1 MSNTY
6 INRDD
11 IIAYLKAVVSEIT
24 EIALDRLSTSEPLE
38 IYGIN
43 STMILALNN
52 VLERN
57 FSKLPRT
64 LFFEYKTIDELANY
78 FAKHHGDF
86 FAANTQVPSKID
98 ATKPATTSAE
108 KTSHL
113 TLVESNPLNKFESTS
128 SPDKDWIGEF
138 PLPPITPFHSVDE
151 PMDIAIIGI
160 AGRYPQANNLDEF
173 WDLLAQ
179 GRDCI
184 TEVPEARW
192 NHAAL
197 FSADQNAENKL
208 FAKWGGFIDN
218 YDHFDNRF
226 FNISPREAEHLDP
239 QERLFLQ
246 TAWHTFESAGYSKQQ
261 VSDKKVSV
269 FVGAMWSLYQLHA
282 AERCTVENLEAA
294 SSSFA
299 SIANRVSYFFNLRGP
314 SLALDSMCSSSL
326 SAIHLACQSLISGE
340 SEMALAGGVNIC
352 SHPAKYIHLCEG
364 RFAATDGRCRAFG
377 EGGSGYVPGEGVG
390 AVLLKTLERA
400 IADGDYIHAVIKAT
414 ALNHGGKTN
423 GYTVPNPVAQANVLE
438 DALSRSGV
446 VAENISVIETHGTG
460 TALGDPIEMSG
471 LMSTYGEALNPRSPC
486 AIGSVKSNI
495 GHLESAAAMAGLT
508 KLILQMQHRTLVP
521 SLHTEK
527 LNSNI
532 DWANIP
538 FEVQTQTKPWKSRAG
553 QPVYAALSAFG
564 AGGTN
569 GHLVL
574 ASYDMPVTAKNNSTQ
589 LLVLSANDETALQT
603 LCSDLAKHLSRHAKL
618 ALVDV
623 AFTLQT
629 ARETLPQRIVI
640 RADNT
645 QDAIEKLNHFAQQ
658 NKVQD
663 GLWRNSKDSDGF
675 LQLLKGD
682 AGQAFVRQLF
692 SEKNWE
698 TLAQLW
704 LRGAHIQ
711 WQDFHEGI
719 QPQRIPLPGYPFAGK
734 AFNLGAPAWLQA
746 STSAATKIEHQRI
759 FTPAWQTPELVAAT
773 NLPQKGFILA
783 NATSLPLAEKLQQQL
798 QQDCDWQGAIVN
810 TVEKNIADIFA
821 STQLTTKDSL
831 GIIDT
836 RLVDTDFSNQQ
847 TEADIINSLLAF
859 KPLLASRCH
868 LRYLHISCPIASAP
882 LAQLQ
887 NAMVRSLAGEYKTI
901 QTASLELSDTQSAQT
916 KQLTQLWSAFENA
929 GQYRLDSNGI
939 NQATWQ
945 THNVND
951 DAFIVEADSY
961 HVITGGTGGI
971 GLVLAQ
977 WLLNNGA
984 KHIVLC
990 GRQAIP
996 EANLWLALL
1005 QDKNTDKK
1013 LREKIQQ
1020 LSALSGQ
1027 VEYRVVDLSSASN
1040 LEQFIAQLSAQRK
1053 LGYVFHG
1060 AGIADHQSPVFLD
1073 KTENSIADVF
1083 APKVLGTKNLVAALQ
1098 KHQPQRLV
1106 LFSSLASACPRLA
1119 AGVVDYAAANAYLN
1133 TIAESASGVNVQS
1146 VLLPNWREVGLGET
1160 QSPHYFGLHL
1170 KTVSNTQGIELLEK
1184 ALRTSAK
1191 VVMPLLVGEDFDIA
1205 RLGTL
1210 ENLAALKANTAI
1222 QPIVVVQPKAA
1233 IPLEQNSSAL
1243 SADLVINELKK
1254 LLAPVLGMSAAE
1266 WPEKENF
1273 SNLGVDSVL
1282 LASLAT
1288 RIEKWLSVPFAADI
1302 LLAYP
1307 TLELLADYLQK
1318 ENFTELSALFG
1329 ANAIEQHADIIKK
1342 ESHSEKTVVEKVS
1355 VLPTKIFQ
1363 YNYQQANS
1371 QTTNKSHY
1379 DPIAVVGMG
1388 CVFPDAENI
1397 NEYWGNLKRG
1407 HNAIREAPA
1416 SRWDAASIYSEEVT
1430 KGKAISKWGGFVENV
1445 EYFNAQ
1451 DFKLPAEI
1459 GADADPLLRLALWS
1473 ADAALRDAGISVE
1486 DANGLNAG
1494 VFIGSRVA
1502 NYGERL
1508 TEHGRS
1514 SVLGLAQNFIAAHI
1528 SHWLNFSG
1536 PALVL
1541 DSACSSS
1548 LLAIEMACQ
1557 SLRNGDCDIA
1567 LAGGSEYLLD
1577 ERPYQ
1582 MLSQAKALSPTGQC
1596 RTFDADA
1603 NGFVPGEGAGT
1614 VVLKRLSQALIDGDR
1629 IYAVVNAGA
1638 VNNDGHTMGVTT
1650 PNPEAQK
1657 AVIRKA
1663 LQKANFSAQ
1672 DIGYVEAHGTG
1683 TRIGDP
1689 MELKA
1694 LTHVYREFT
1703 EDKNFCAIG
1712 SVKSNMGHLLSAAGS
1727 ASFIKVALSIY
1738 HRTLVPTLHCDTPN
1752 PRFAFSESPFYPSN
1766 EARPWPLQNHACRA
1780 GISAFGFGGTNV
1792 HLLLSDLHLQQ
1803 AYQPVKRA
1811 LPLLPRSGNYAW
1823 HPRRDVTPAAK
1834 TEFEF
1839 PRIANAFNL
1848 KRDH

>member
-1 MSNTY
+1 MSNVH

-11 IIAYLKAVVSEIT
+11 IIAYLKAVVSEVT
-24 EIALDRLSTSEPLE
+24 EIALERLSSSDPLE

-78 FAKHHGDF
+78 FSKHHSDF
-86 FAANTQVPSKID
+86 FTRNTQAASKID
-98 ATKPATTSAE
+98 SLNPATSVE
-108 KTSHL
+108 KISHL
-113 TLVESNPLNKFESTS
+113 TLVESNPGNKIEPTIS
-128 SPDKDWIGEF
+128 DEGWIGEF

-151 PMDIAIIGI
+151 PMDIAIIGV

-179 GRDCI
+179 GCDCI
-184 TEVPEARW
+184 TEVPESRW

-197 FSADQNAENKL
+197 FSPDQSAENKL

-226 FNISPREAEHLDP
+226 FNISPREAERLDP

-282 AERCTVENLEAA
+282 AERCNMENLEAA

-423 GYTVPNPVAQANVLE
+423 GYTVPNPVAQANVLH
-438 DALSRSGV
+438 DALARSGV
-446 VAENISVIETHGTG
+446 AAENISVIETHGTG

-471 LMSTYGEALNPRSPC
+471 LMSAYGEDLNPRSPC

-574 ASYDMPVTAKNNSTQ
+574 ASYDMPTVSKVDSTQ
-589 LLVLSANDETALQT
+589 LLVLSAADEIALRD
-603 LCSDLAKHLSRHAKL
+603 LCGNLATYLNRHQQL
-618 ALVDV
+618 ALVDI

-629 ARETLPQRIVI
+629 AREILPQRLVI
-640 RADNT
+640 RVDNT
-645 QDAIEKLNHFAQQ
+645 QDAIEKLNSFAQQ
-658 NKVQD
+658 NKLQD
-663 GLWRNSKDSDGF
+663 GLWRNGSDSDGF

-698 TLAQLW
+698 TIAQLW

-711 WQDFHEGI
+711 WQDLHEGAK
-719 QPQRIPLPGYPFAGK
+719 PQRIPLPGYPFSGK
-734 AFNLGAPAWLQA
+734 AFNLGAPVWLQA
-746 STSAATKIEHQRI
+746 GTSAATKIEHQRL
-759 FTPAWQTPELVAAT
+759 FTPAWKTPELIAAS
-773 NLPQKGFILA
+773 NLPSEGFILA

-798 QQDCDWQGAIVN
+798 QQDCNWQGAIVN
-810 TVEKNIADIFA
+810 TDEKNIADIIA
-821 STQLTTKDSL
+821 STQLTVKSSL

-836 RLVDTDFSNQQ
+836 RLVDIDFAYQQ
-847 TEADIINSLLAF
+847 TEADIITSLLAF

-868 LRYLHISCPIASAP
+868 LRYLHISCPAP
-882 LAQLQ
+882 LVQLQ

-901 QTASLELSDTQSAQT
+901 QTASLELSNAQSVQT
-916 KQLTQLWSAFENA
+916 KPLEQLWSAFENA

-939 NQATWQ
+939 TQANWQ
-945 THNVND
+945 SHDVSNEALEIEQ
-951 DAFIVEADSY
+951 DAY
-961 HVITGGTGGI
+961 HIITGGTGGI

-977 WLLNNGA
+977 WLLNRGA

-996 EANLWLALL
+996 EASLWPALL
-1005 QDKNTDKK
+1005 QDKTTDKK

-1027 VEYRVVDLSSASN
+1027 VEYRVVDLSSASD

-1073 KTENSIADVF
+1073 KTENSIAEVF
-1083 APKVLGTKNLVAALQ
+1083 SPKVSGTKNLVSALQ
-1098 KHQPQRLV
+1098 KYQPQRLV
-1106 LFSSLASACPRLA
+1106 LFSSLAAACPRLA
-1119 AGVVDYAAANAYLN
+1119 AGVVDYAAANAYLIA
-1133 TIAESASGVNVQS
+1133 IAESASGVNVQS

-1160 QSPHYFGLHL
+1160 QSPHYFSLQL
-1170 KTVSNTQGIELLEK
+1170 KTVSNAQGIELLEK
-1184 ALRTSAK
+1184 ALLTSAK

-1205 RLGTL
+1205 RLGSV
-1210 ENLAALKANTAI
+1210 ENLAAPKVNTAI
-1222 QPIVVVQPKAA
+1222 QPTVVVQPKAA
-1233 IPLEQNSSAL
+1233 TRLEKDSSAI
-1243 SADLVINELKK
+1243 SADRVINELKN
-1254 LLAPVLGMSAAE
+1254 LLAPVLGMSANE

-1302 LLAYP
+1302 LLAHP
-1307 TLELLADYLQK
+1307 TLELLAGYLQK
-1318 ENFTELSALFG
+1318 ENSTQLSVVFG
-1329 ANAIEQHADIIKK
+1329 ADVIEQPTDIIKTNLDT
-1342 ESHSEKTVVEKVS
+1342 EKTVAEKVS
-1355 VLPTKIFQ
+1355 ALPTKNLHV
-1363 YNYQQANS
+1363 NYQQTNH
-1371 QTTNKSHY
+1371 QHTNKSQY
-1379 DPIAVVGMG
+1379 EPIAVVGMG

-1397 NEYWGNLKRG
+1397 NEYWENLKRG

-1416 SRWDAASIYSEEVT
+1416 SRWDTSGIYSEEVA

-1473 ADAALRDAGISVE
+1473 ADAALRDAGISTE

-1629 IYAVVNAGA
+1629 IYVVVNAGA

-1766 EARPWPLQNHACRA
+1766 EARPWPLQNQACRA

-1803 AYQPVKRA
+1803 AYQSVKRA

-1823 HPRRDVTPAAK
+1823 HARRDLTPVAQ
-1834 TEFEF
+1834 TEFEL